1 MRLVRVKVYFSGGG
15 SKTFLVYEF
24 NVDSFI
30 NKIKTTIEEGK
41 KTVTVSDVVLNVQNI
56 AAVHRDE

>member
-1 MRLVRVKVYFSGGG
+1 MKLVRVKVYFSGGG
-15 SKTFLVYEF
+15 SKTFMVYEM

-30 NKIKTTIEEGK
+30 NKIKTAIEEGK